1 MLLGIGATTCIL
13 TFTEHTMF
21 NDLEFRDFRS
31 FEKLQL
37 RQLGRVNLVVGRNNA
52 GKTSL
57 LEGIVLV
64 ANPTMLGDLP
74 GLFRANSGNRYYQW
88 LLRDRTLA
96 AELFGWTGG
105 NIRQVLL
112 RRMEPGIGLP
122 AVRELNASWN
132 TPGLLVNWV
141 QNQPALRVRAVSVQQ
156 RNPDALVGA
165 FAEAVR
171 PAEGEAQMESL
182 LQAVDERVRSVRI
195 DYAKDQNAPF
205 IVVDIGLS
213 ERVPLAQAGQGIYRL
228 VSMFSDLLG
237 QEPDI
242 AFIDE
247 IENGIHYS
255 VLPQV
260 WKGVAEVAKRL
271 EVQVFATTH
280 SRECLAAAHEAF
292 AARNEYDLRVI
303 QLFRVGDRT
312 DGRVLD
318 RKHIEAALSGEIELR

>member
-1 MLLGIGATTCIL
+1 
-13 TFTEHTMF
+13 
-21 NDLEFRDFRS
+21 
-31 FEKLQL
+31 
-37 RQLGRVNLVVGRNNA
+37 
-52 GKTSL
+52 
-57 LEGIVLV
+57 
-64 ANPTMLGDLP
+64 
-74 GLFRANSGNRYYQW
+74 
-88 LLRDRTLA
+88 
-96 AELFGWTGG
+96 
-105 NIRQVLL
+105 
-112 RRMEPGIGLP
+112 
-122 AVRELNASWN
+122 
-132 TPGLLVNWV
+132 
-141 QNQPALRVRAVSVQQ
+141 
-156 RNPDALVGA
+156 
-165 FAEAVR
+165 
-171 PAEGEAQMESL
+171 
-182 LQAVDERVRSVRI
+182 
-195 DYAKDQNAPF
+195 
-205 IVVDIGLS
+205 
-213 ERVPLAQAGQGIYRL
+213 
-228 VSMFSDLLG
+228 MFSDLLG